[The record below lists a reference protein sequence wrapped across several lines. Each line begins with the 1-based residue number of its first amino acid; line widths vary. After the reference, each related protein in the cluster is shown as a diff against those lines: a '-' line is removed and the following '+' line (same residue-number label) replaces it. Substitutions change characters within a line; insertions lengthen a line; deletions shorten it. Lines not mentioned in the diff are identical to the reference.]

1 MAKSNEEQGAESGS
15 TDAPAGGG
23 KRRKKWKWIL
33 TLVLLTPVVGFALYT
48 WAALSFAYSTG
59 DRAGYLQ
66 KFSHKGWLCKTWEGE
81 IAMANLPGTMPQIFS
96 FTVRDDSVANV
107 LNGFSGQRVAIYYE
121 QHKGVPTTC
130 FGETE
135 YFVKG
140 AQRIQG
146 P

>member
-1 MAKSNEEQGAESGS
+1 MANPNGEQGGVSGS
-15 TDAPAGGG
+15 PEPTPGGG
-23 KRRKKWKWIL
+23 KRRKKWKWIVA
-33 TLVLLTPVVGFALYT
+33 LVLLAPVAGFALYT
-48 WAALSFAYSTG
+48 WAALSYAYSTG
-59 DRAGYLQ
+59 NRAGYLQ
-66 KFSHKGWLCKTWEGE
+66 KFSHKGWICKTWEGE
-81 IAMANLPGTMPQIFS
+81 LAIANFPGTAPLIFA

-107 LNGFSGQRVAIYYE
+107 LNGFAGQRVAIYYE
-121 QHKGVPTTC
+121 QYRKVPTSC